1 MGNPNINP
9 NPNPKPD
16 TDPNPNPTK
25 PYYHNRNSTRKPCC
39 HRELLRDAG
48 HLYRKLASN
57 PQATQWTETTLKLS
71 ANMGSCQKND
81 FASAYFYFRPS
92 SPTELESVSHVSSFT
107 LKIFT
112 NYPLPSYSFLAT
124 DMLREH
130 VALTSDL

>member
-1 MGNPNINP
+1 
-9 NPNPKPD
+9 
-16 TDPNPNPTK
+16 
-25 PYYHNRNSTRKPCC
+25 
-39 HRELLRDAG
+39 
-48 HLYRKLASN
+48 
-57 PQATQWTETTLKLS
+57 
-71 ANMGSCQKND
+71 MGSCQKND